1 MGAFF
6 CLELVLFNEGVV
18 WDFVS
23 RRIAMCSVVELDGLG
38 LLGKRTLCVCVPI
51 RMIGRKA
58 GVGDLGRNLHL
69 KENVKYR
76 AGRFA
81 NEVLLNGR

>member
-1 MGAFF
+1 MFGSGIGWAGIVR
-6 CLELVLFNEGVV
+6 EENP
-18 WDFVS
+18 
-23 RRIAMCSVVELDGLG
+23 
-38 LLGKRTLCVCVPI
+38 VCVPI

>member
-38 LLGKRTLCVCVPI
+38 LLGKRTLCVCANQDDWTE
-51 RMIGRKA
+51 GRSR
-58 GVGDLGRNLHL
+58 GPWT
-69 KENVKYR
+69 E
-76 AGRFA
+76 FA
-81 NEVLLNGR
+81 SKGECKVSSWPFRK